1 MIVVHRNTIQEDTM
15 RNVYVAQDVSAVQTS
30 VARPEMFVVGL
41 ITATDTARIAQ
52 LMLDAYRGTVD
63 DAGETLAD
71 ALHEVHGFWAGT
83 AGVSP
88 WAEMCMGVRVG
99 DEVVAACLVG
109 EWQSRQVPLMAYVL
123 THPAWQ
129 RRGLALTLIQRVCVQ
144 LQHRGQWPV
153 YAVVT
158 AGNLPSEHL
167 MMRAGFE
174 RFEQNQA

>member
-63 DAGETLAD
+63 DAGETLAE

-83 AGVSP
+83 AGVTP

-109 EWQSRQVPLMAYVL
+109 EWQSRQVPLIAYVL

-129 RRGLALTLIQRVCVQ
+129 RRGLASALVGRALRHLWQHQR
-144 LQHRGQWPV
+144 WPV
-153 YAVVT
+153 YAVIT
-158 AGNLPSEHL
+158 AGNLPSERM

-174 RFEQNQA
+174 RFAQTLV